1 MRAGAKYSGASNALL
16 NFRKEAPNRVT
27 STLVWDCHLSA
38 THMMMLML
46 IVGLL
51 LSHGEALAR
60 TPEGLRIPFT
70 QEFRELM
77 AYMQGTEA
85 GARIYRKV
93 SSAQYSYNQR
103 LDNKEC
109 PQRLFHIIKKKMKCP
124 TVAGRM
130 EPQLFSIHLEY
141 SMMANEQL
149 WEGIGMYH
157 NCSRLSEED
166 YSMCEKGLLFLAKYD
181 TRNYF
186 MGDLNQEID
195 KCYLEERGN
204 QTSYFTK
211 R

>member
-1 MRAGAKYSGASNALL
+1 MLDIWLEFDFEAPGNFNSSLFSSFHPKHAKDAWMRAGAKYSGASNALS
-16 NFRKEAPNRVT
+16 NFRKEAPNRVK
-27 STLVWDCHLSA
+27 STWVWDCHLSA

-109 PQRLFHIIKKKMKCP
+109 PQRLFHIIKKKMKCFH
-124 TVAGRM
+124 TVTC
-130 EPQLFSIHLEY
+130 LH
-141 SMMANEQL
+141 
-149 WEGIGMYH
+149 
-157 NCSRLSEED
+157 
-166 YSMCEKGLLFLAKYD
+166 
-181 TRNYF
+181 
-186 MGDLNQEID
+186 
-195 KCYLEERGN
+195 
-204 QTSYFTK
+204 
-211 R
+211 